1 MAGDFRH
8 DERPERVMARV
19 IGLAWIRARKR
30 ARRKPTNNDLPPAPA
45 MALRA
50 A

>member
-1 MAGDFRH
+1 MTGDS
-8 DERPERVMARV
+8 RV
-19 IGLAWIRARKR
+19 IVRVISLQEAQAKR
-30 ARRKPTNNDLPPAPA
+30 IKRNSDNDRLPPAPA

>member
-1 MAGDFRH
+1 MTGDRT
-8 DERPERVMARV
+8 ERVIPVILIELAR
-19 IGLAWIRARKR
+19 AKR
-30 ARRKPTNNDLPPAPA
+30 RSRRKSRNYDDLPPAPA